1 MQFLRDENLGKIDL
15 LLELI
20 RNCEWHKI
28 TELAEKLSVP
38 KENLRNVIKLL
49 ARQKIVSYNEE
60 TDAVA
65 LNPEWKFLAQD

>member
-15 LLELI
+15 LLEI
-20 RNCEWHKI
+20 IINCEWHKI
-28 TELAEKLSVP
+28 TELAEKLSLP
-38 KENLRNVIKLL
+38 EENLRNAIKLL
-49 ARQKIVSYNEE
+49 AREKIVSYNEE